1 MANNTD
7 NVILS
12 IDVDY
17 DKAID
22 AIKATKEAID
32 GLIAEN
38 AKLEEQ
44 IEENK
49 ELGKPY
55 DEETDAILRNEAAIR
70 VYKDQLRQ
78 LNKEMTNTAKVEKA
92 NNEGREDSLNSLR
105 ASLSVLT
112 RQYDE
117 MGKAEREGARGKE
130 LQKHINDIT
139 TELKEAEAETQ
150 RYYRNVGNY
159 ENAIRN
165 ALGANSKWYQS
176 LTMINDITKG
186 GMKQAFQTATTAVS
200 SFGKQL
206 LSLLANPIVAT
217 LAAIAGAIGLVVKGI
232 KSSEQNTQQMRV
244 ILAPFNRLLEVTLNV
259 IQSIVTWILSWV
271 TNGAKL
277 VGWIM
282 TMMEKLPVVGKLLA
296 YVNKQI
302 RESIAIATEDAQL
315 TRDRR
320 SIDVQNAKD
329 QAEIA
334 KLRKNAAD
342 AAKKDRKQQQADLK
356 KIDDLENGIAKRNV
370 DFAKRDLAN
379 AEARAKTTQNQAD
392 VEDQLAQK
400 RVAVFQAEAEYYQR
414 TTKVAGQ
421 LATAEV
427 ALGKEMTATGN
438 IAADTANRVAEAKKK
453 ELDAVRSAEDALTR
467 IIRDE
472 YERRRKEID
481 LQYSRRI
488 EDLNNQLQEEGKTL
502 TAGAR
507 EAIRTEIEAVKI
519 EWKQETE
526 RWSADMMQSVIEQ
539 EQTRL
544 GLLLEAAKDD
554 ALKIRELRI
563 AELDAEQ
570 QAEEIRIT
578 QEVTNEKRR
587 QELLEALRLAYNAKR
602 QAEELEFEKAINEQ
616 QIEAIRKD
624 FAARIEA
631 AGENEL
637 EVARLQ
643 AMERQTIML
652 EAQQMEGESIEA
664 FNERKLQLQRD
675 YNESMKQLAKKEVE
689 INTAKAKAIG
699 QAVGALSDLLDEAE
713 EKNRA
718 AAIASKVLALA
729 EIAINS
735 GVAIAAG
742 IKQSQSVPFPANL
755 AAIAS
760 TVAAILAGITSAI
773 KTVKSAKFATGGTVF
788 GAGSS
793 TSDSINARLSN
804 GESVMTAEATSL
816 FSPILSAMNQ
826 LGGGVPIVSV
836 TPQTQ
841 MGEDMIAAAVAKGMQ
856 MAPQPVVSV
865 REINDVQNRVQVIET
880 LSKL

>member
-1 MANNTD
+1 MATNTD

-17 DKAID
+17 GKAID

-32 GLIAEN
+32 GLIEEN

-44 IEENK
+44 IEQNK

-55 DEETDAILRNEAAIR
+55 EEETDAILRNEAAIR

-356 KIDDLENGIAKRNV
+356 KIDELEKGIAKRNV

-519 EWKQETE
+519 EWNQETE
-526 RWSADMMQSVIEQ
+526 RWSAEMMQNVIEQ

-788 GAGSS
+788 GVGSS

>member
-1 MANNTD
+1 MATNTD

-17 DKAID
+17 GKAID

-356 KIDDLENGIAKRNV
+356 KIDDLEKGIAKRNV

-526 RWSADMMQSVIEQ
+526 RWSAEMMQSVIEQ

-616 QIEAIRKD
+616 QIEAISKD

-675 YNESMKQLAKKEVE
+675 YNESMKNLAKKEVE

-788 GAGSS
+788 GVGSA

-841 MGEDMIAAAVAKGMQ
+841 MGEDMIAAAVAKGML

>member
-1 MANNTD
+1 MATNTD

-17 DKAID
+17 GKAID

-315 TRDRR
+315 TKDRR

-356 KIDDLENGIAKRNV
+356 KIDDLEKGIAKRNV

-526 RWSADMMQSVIEQ
+526 RWSADMMQNVIEQ

-587 QELLEALRLAYNAKR
+587 QELLEALRLAYNTKR
-602 QAEELEFEKAINEQ
+602 QAEELEFEKTINEQ

-637 EVARLQ
+637 EVARLE

-664 FNERKLQLQRD
+664 FNERKLQLQRE

-788 GAGSS
+788 GVGST

-841 MGEDMIAAAVAKGMQ
+841 MGEDMIAAAVAKGML

>member
-17 DKAID
+17 GKAID

-32 GLIAEN
+32 GLIEEN

-44 IEENK
+44 IEQNK
-49 ELGKPY
+49 EQGKPY

-356 KIDDLENGIAKRNV
+356 KIDDLEKGIAKRNV

-526 RWSADMMQSVIEQ
+526 RWSADMMQNVIEQ

-602 QAEELEFEKAINEQ
+602 QAVELEFEKTINEQ
-616 QIEAIRKD
+616 QIEAISKD

-643 AMERQTIML
+643 AMERQKIML

-675 YNESMKQLAKKEVE
+675 YNESMKNLAKKEVE

-729 EIAINS
+729 EIAISS

-788 GAGSS
+788 GVGSA

-841 MGEDMIAAAVAKGMQ
+841 MGEDMIAAAVAKGML

>member
-1 MANNTD
+1 MATNTD

-17 DKAID
+17 GKAID

-32 GLIAEN
+32 GLIEEN

-44 IEENK
+44 IEQNK

-55 DEETDAILRNEAAIR
+55 EEETDAILRNEAAIR

-356 KIDDLENGIAKRNV
+356 KIDELEKGIAKRNV

-438 IAADTANRVAEAKKK
+438 IAADTANKVAEAKKK

-519 EWKQETE
+519 EWNQETE
-526 RWSADMMQSVIEQ
+526 RWSAEMMQNVIEQ

-788 GAGSS
+788 GVGSS

>member
-17 DKAID
+17 GKAID

-356 KIDDLENGIAKRNV
+356 KIDDLEKGIAKRNV

-421 LATAEV
+421 LATTEV
-427 ALGKEMTATGN
+427 ALGKEMTSTGN

-602 QAEELEFEKAINEQ
+602 QAVELEFEKTINEQ

-755 AAIAS
+755 AAIAT

-788 GAGSS
+788 GAGTS

-841 MGEDMIAAAVAKGMQ
+841 MGEDMIAAAVAKGVQ

>member
-1 MANNTD
+1 
-7 NVILS
+7 
-12 IDVDY
+12 
-17 DKAID
+17 
-22 AIKATKEAID
+22 
-32 GLIAEN
+32 
-38 AKLEEQ
+38 
-44 IEENK
+44 
-49 ELGKPY
+49 
-55 DEETDAILRNEAAIR
+55 
-70 VYKDQLRQ
+70 
-78 LNKEMTNTAKVEKA
+78 
-92 NNEGREDSLNSLR
+92 
-105 ASLSVLT
+105 
-112 RQYDE
+112 
-117 MGKAEREGARGKE
+117 
-130 LQKHINDIT
+130 
-139 TELKEAEAETQ
+139 
-150 RYYRNVGNY
+150 
-159 ENAIRN
+159 
-165 ALGANSKWYQS
+165 
-176 LTMINDITKG
+176 
-186 GMKQAFQTATTAVS
+186 
-200 SFGKQL
+200 
-206 LSLLANPIVAT
+206 
-217 LAAIAGAIGLVVKGI
+217 
-232 KSSEQNTQQMRV
+232 
-244 ILAPFNRLLEVTLNV
+244 
-259 IQSIVTWILSWV
+259 
-271 TNGAKL
+271 
-277 VGWIM
+277 
-282 TMMEKLPVVGKLLA
+282 
-296 YVNKQI
+296 
-302 RESIAIATEDAQL
+302 
-315 TRDRR
+315 
-320 SIDVQNAKD
+320 
-329 QAEIA
+329 
-334 KLRKNAAD
+334 
-342 AAKKDRKQQQADLK
+342 
-356 KIDDLENGIAKRNV
+356 
-370 DFAKRDLAN
+370 
-379 AEARAKTTQNQAD
+379 
-392 VEDQLAQK
+392 
-400 RVAVFQAEAEYYQR
+400 
-414 TTKVAGQ
+414 
-421 LATAEV
+421 
-427 ALGKEMTATGN
+427 MTATGN

-526 RWSADMMQSVIEQ
+526 RWSAEMMQSVIEQ

-602 QAEELEFEKAINEQ
+602 QAEELEFEKTINEQ

-788 GAGSS
+788 GAGSP

>member
-1 MANNTD
+1 MATNTD

-17 DKAID
+17 GKAID

-356 KIDDLENGIAKRNV
+356 KIDDLEKGIAKRNV

-526 RWSADMMQSVIEQ
+526 RWSADMMQNVIEQ

-602 QAEELEFEKAINEQ
+602 QAEELEFEKTINEQ

-675 YNESMKQLAKKEVE
+675 YNESMNQLAKKEVE

-788 GAGSS
+788 GAGST

>member
-17 DKAID
+17 GKAID

-165 ALGANSKWYQS
+165 ALGANSKWHQS

-244 ILAPFNRLLEVTLNV
+244 ILAPFNRILEVTLNV

-329 QAEIA
+329 QVEIA

-356 KIDDLENGIAKRNV
+356 KIDELEKGIAKRNV

-438 IAADTANRVAEAKKK
+438 IAEDTANKVAEAKKK

-481 LQYSRRI
+481 IQYSRRI

-526 RWSADMMQSVIEQ
+526 RWSAEMMQNVIEQ

-788 GAGSS
+788 GVGSP

>member
-1 MANNTD
+1 MATNTD

-17 DKAID
+17 GKAID

-282 TMMEKLPVVGKLLA
+282 TMMEK
-296 YVNKQI
+296 
-302 RESIAIATEDAQL
+302 
-315 TRDRR
+315 
-320 SIDVQNAKD
+320 
-329 QAEIA
+329 
-334 KLRKNAAD
+334 
-342 AAKKDRKQQQADLK
+342 
-356 KIDDLENGIAKRNV
+356 
-370 DFAKRDLAN
+370 
-379 AEARAKTTQNQAD
+379 
-392 VEDQLAQK
+392 
-400 RVAVFQAEAEYYQR
+400 
-414 TTKVAGQ
+414 
-421 LATAEV
+421 
-427 ALGKEMTATGN
+427 
-438 IAADTANRVAEAKKK
+438 
-453 ELDAVRSAEDALTR
+453 
-467 IIRDE
+467 
-472 YERRRKEID
+472 
-481 LQYSRRI
+481 
-488 EDLNNQLQEEGKTL
+488 
-502 TAGAR
+502 
-507 EAIRTEIEAVKI
+507 
-519 EWKQETE
+519 
-526 RWSADMMQSVIEQ
+526 
-539 EQTRL
+539 
-544 GLLLEAAKDD
+544 
-554 ALKIRELRI
+554 
-563 AELDAEQ
+563 
-570 QAEEIRIT
+570 
-578 QEVTNEKRR
+578 
-587 QELLEALRLAYNAKR
+587 
-602 QAEELEFEKAINEQ
+602 
-616 QIEAIRKD
+616 
-624 FAARIEA
+624 
-631 AGENEL
+631 
-637 EVARLQ
+637 
-643 AMERQTIML
+643 
-652 EAQQMEGESIEA
+652 
-664 FNERKLQLQRD
+664 
-675 YNESMKQLAKKEVE
+675 
-689 INTAKAKAIG
+689 
-699 QAVGALSDLLDEAE
+699 
-713 EKNRA
+713 
-718 AAIASKVLALA
+718 
-729 EIAINS
+729 
-735 GVAIAAG
+735 
-742 IKQSQSVPFPANL
+742 
-755 AAIAS
+755 
-760 TVAAILAGITSAI
+760 
-773 KTVKSAKFATGGTVF
+773 
-788 GAGSS
+788 
-793 TSDSINARLSN
+793 
-804 GESVMTAEATSL
+804 
-816 FSPILSAMNQ
+816 
-826 LGGGVPIVSV
+826 
-836 TPQTQ
+836 
-841 MGEDMIAAAVAKGMQ
+841 
-856 MAPQPVVSV
+856 
-865 REINDVQNRVQVIET
+865 
-880 LSKL
+880 

>member
-1 MANNTD
+1 MATNTD

-17 DKAID
+17 GKAID

-356 KIDDLENGIAKRNV
+356 KIDDLEKGIAKRNV

-502 TAGAR
+502 TAGAK

-526 RWSADMMQSVIEQ
+526 RWSADMMQNVIEQ

-713 EKNRA
+713 GKNRA

-788 GAGSS
+788 GVGSS

-841 MGEDMIAAAVAKGMQ
+841 IGEDMIAAAVAKGMQ

>member
-17 DKAID
+17 GKAID
-22 AIKATKEAID
+22 AIKATKDAID

-55 DEETDAILRNEAAIR
+55 DEETDAIMRNEAAIR

-176 LTMINDITKG
+176 LAMVNDITKG

-356 KIDDLENGIAKRNV
+356 KIDDLEKGIAKRNV

-427 ALGKEMTATGN
+427 ALGKEMTATGD

-526 RWSADMMQSVIEQ
+526 QWSADMMQSVIEQ

-544 GLLLEAAKDD
+544 GLLLEAVKDD

-675 YNESMKQLAKKEVE
+675 YNESMKNLAKKEVE